1 MNRKGYKHTSLGW
14 IPDDW
19 EVKKIRDIA
28 KISSGTTPLR
38 SVLDYF
44 LHGEIHWVKTTDLNN
59 SIILETE
66 EKVTERALAETS
78 LRIYPKGTL
87 LVAMY
92 GGFNQIGR
100 TGLLGIE
107 AAINQALSAITVDPQ
122 KTDRVF
128 LLNWLNAKVGL
139 WKSFAGSSRKDPNIT
154 SSDVADFPIIEMALA
169 EQQRISVIL
178 STLDTAI
185 AKEQQ
190 LIDALQ
196 IRHRALMQQLFSK
209 RKRLKGFKG
218 QWTETKLGSLGES
231 YNGLTGKSK
240 EHFGYGKPFVTY
252 LNVFTNSKM
261 DPNQIGY
268 VEINED
274 ESQNTI
280 QYGDFLFT
288 VSSETPEEVGMT
300 SVVLDKVSNVYL
312 NSFCFG
318 FRLKDFQTLLPE
330 FGRYYFRNNETR
342 KGIVLLAQGS
352 TRFNISK
359 DGIRNLILK
368 LPPVPEQTAIASVLN
383 ASEKEIQ
390 LHRRRLATLQ
400 QQKKGLMQVLL
411 TGKVRVNP
419 KEE

>member
-209 RKRLKGFKG
+209 RKRLKG
-218 QWTETKLGSLGES
+218 
-231 YNGLTGKSK
+231 
-240 EHFGYGKPFVTY
+240 
-252 LNVFTNSKM
+252 
-261 DPNQIGY
+261 
-268 VEINED
+268 
-274 ESQNTI
+274 
-280 QYGDFLFT
+280 
-288 VSSETPEEVGMT
+288 
-300 SVVLDKVSNVYL
+300 
-312 NSFCFG
+312 
-318 FRLKDFQTLLPE
+318 
-330 FGRYYFRNNETR
+330 
-342 KGIVLLAQGS
+342 
-352 TRFNISK
+352 
-359 DGIRNLILK
+359 
-368 LPPVPEQTAIASVLN
+368 
-383 ASEKEIQ
+383 
-390 LHRRRLATLQ
+390 
-400 QQKKGLMQVLL
+400 
-411 TGKVRVNP
+411 
-419 KEE
+419 